1 MKNLFLFVCLCILTL
16 TSCAQGEKTF
26 EEKYNIQFDYSY
38 QPDTWSLVKYD
49 TLSGNEK
56 EKFTAFISKCLSK
69 YPEDFFTKINLKY
82 VVLGKDLMFDKDYRA
97 AVPDNYKNQ
106 MYFSYRE
113 SYEDYY
119 IAHSVFHEM
128 NHYAEFSIW
137 NTYTYNWPKWKVLYN
152 GGRQGGV
159 TAYANSNIVDYY
171 SIGTGP
177 AGFINLYSTLG
188 EEEDRSDLI
197 AFFMNDLE
205 NEHNRMMDKVKS
217 DTLLQKKLKL
227 VLTLYKEKLGFG
239 SLLETYEKEM
249 NEK

>member
-1 MKNLFLFVCLCILTL
+1 MKNLFLFVFLSIFTL

-26 EEKYNIQFDYSY
+26 EEKYNIQFVYSY

-49 TLSGNEK
+49 TLSSEEK
-56 EKFTAFISKCLSK
+56 ARFTAFISKCLSK
-69 YPEDFFTKINLKY
+69 YPEDFFSKINLKY
-82 VVLGKDLMFDKDYRA
+82 IVLGKDMMFDKDNRA
-97 AVPDNYKNQ
+97 AVPDNYKDQ

-119 IAHSVFHEM
+119 IAHTVFHEM

-137 NTYTYNWPKWKVLYN
+137 DTYRYNWPAWKALYN
-152 GGRQGGV
+152 GSRKGGE
-159 TAYANSNIVDYY
+159 TAYADSDVVDYY

-205 NEHNRMMDKVKS
+205 DEHKQMMEKVKT
-217 DTLLQKKLKL
+217 DIVLQKKMKLLLKM
-227 VLTLYKEKLGFG
+227 YKEKLGFD
-239 SLLETYEKEM
+239 SLLVTYTKEM
-249 NEK
+249 LL